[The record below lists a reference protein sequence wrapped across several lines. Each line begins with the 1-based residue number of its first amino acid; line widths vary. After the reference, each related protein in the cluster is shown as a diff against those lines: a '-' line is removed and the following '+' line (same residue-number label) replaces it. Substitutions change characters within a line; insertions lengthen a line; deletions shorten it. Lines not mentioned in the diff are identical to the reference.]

1 MKKLQIVWR
10 YSNIDLLLNAIENAN
25 GSIEDLMSE
34 IREQNRTLCES
45 ISGSSKDAFAQNY
58 LILHSHMIKLRKD
71 LEDLI
76 KKGREAAKKTKDH
89 DDKLANVI
97 KRKR

>member
-45 ISGSSKDAFAQNY
+45 MSGSSEDAFAQNY